1 MSSAIEAHRK
11 GDILVLGAAV
21 CWSSGGLIARHIEAD
36 VWTQAAGRGF
46 FAAVTLILFLLVR
59 DGRKTW
65 SLFKA
70 LGIPGIVVACCFASA
85 SLSFVIA
92 LRHTTVALILVI
104 QSTAP
109 FIAAIIAWVWMR
121 EPPGWVRSLA
131 MVVALFGVWEMV
143 SGSGTAPSATAL
155 GLDDRAI
162 GIGLSCI
169 IAVAIGLATVM
180 VRRYQAIRMTPAM
193 CLAAMIL
200 MSAGLMGREPLPVS
214 VNDIGLLFLFGAIQ
228 LAIGLIWFSTGAR
241 LIPAGEAALL
251 GLLECVLGPLWV
263 WIFLGEDPG
272 TQALIGG
279 GLTLAAVAG
288 NTLYDMARASRAART
303 LAKSPVGG
311 SV

>member
-1 MSSAIEAHRK
+1 MSGAIAAHRK
-11 GDILVLGAAV
+11 GAILVLGAAF

-46 FAAVTLILFLLVR
+46 FAAITLLLFLLVR
-59 DGRKTW
+59 DGRNSW
-65 SLFKA
+65 ALFKA
-70 LGIPGIVVACCFASA
+70 LGVPGLVVACCFAAA

-92 LRHTTVALILVI
+92 LQETTVALILVI

-109 FIAAIIAWVWMR
+109 FIAAVIAWVWMR
-121 EPPGWVRSLA
+121 EPPGWIRSLA
-131 MVVALFGVWEMV
+131 MLVALFGVWYMV
-143 SGSGTAPSATAL
+143 SGGESRSSTL
-155 GLDDRAI
+155 GI
-162 GIGLSCI
+162 TLSCV
-169 IAVAIGLATVM
+169 IAVAIGIATVT
-180 VRRYQAIRMTPAM
+180 VRRYHTIRMTPAT
-193 CLAAMIL
+193 CLATTIIMVV
-200 MSAGLMGREPLPVS
+200 GLVASLVMHEPLPVAS
-214 VNDIGLLFLFGAIQ
+214 DVGLLFLFGAIQ
-228 LAIGLIWFSTGAR
+228 LAIGLIWFTTGAR

-263 WIFLGEDPG
+263 WLFLDEDPG

-303 LAKSPVGG
+303 LAKSPAGG

>member
-1 MSSAIEAHRK
+1 MSGAIEAHRK
-11 GDILVLGAAV
+11 GAILVLGAAF

-46 FAAVTLILFLLVR
+46 FAAITLLLFLLLR
-59 DGRKTW
+59 DGRNSW
-65 SLFKA
+65 ALFKA
-70 LGIPGIVVACCFASA
+70 LGLPGIVVACCFASA
-85 SLSFVIA
+85 SLSFVVA
-92 LRHTTVALILVI
+92 LKHATVALILVI

-109 FIAAIIAWVWMR
+109 FIASVIAWIWMR

-131 MVVALFGVWEMV
+131 MLIALFGVWQMV
-143 SGSGTAPSATAL
+143 SGGDSGGDTL
-155 GLDDRAI
+155 GIA
-162 GIGLSCI
+162 LSCV

-193 CLAAMIL
+193 CLAAALIM
-200 MSAGLMGREPLPVS
+200 ATGLVMREPLPIAM
-214 VNDIGLLFLFGAIQ
+214 NDVGLLFLFGAVQ

-263 WIFLGEDPG
+263 WLFLDEDPG
-272 TQALIGG
+272 PQALIGG
-279 GLTLAAVAG
+279 ALTLAAVAG
-288 NTLYDMARASRAART
+288 NTLYDMARAGRAART

>member
-1 MSSAIEAHRK
+1 MSGAIEAHRK
-11 GDILVLGAAV
+11 GAILVLGAAF
-21 CWSSGGLIARHIEAD
+21 CWSSGGLIARHIDAD

-46 FAAVTLILFLLVR
+46 FAAITLFLFLLVR
-59 DGRKTW
+59 DGRNSW
-65 SLFKA
+65 ALFKA

-92 LRHTTVALILVI
+92 LKHATVALILVI

-109 FIAAIIAWVWMR
+109 FIAAIIAWIWMR
-121 EPPGWVRSLA
+121 EPPGWIRSLA
-131 MVVALFGVWEMV
+131 MLVALFGVWQMV
-143 SGSGTAPSATAL
+143 SGGESGGDTL
-155 GLDDRAI
+155 GI
-162 GIGLSCI
+162 TLSCV

-180 VRRYQAIRMTPAM
+180 VRRYREIRMTPAM
-193 CLAAMIL
+193 CLAATIIMTV
-200 MSAGLMGREPLPVS
+200 GLVMREPMAVA
-214 VNDIGLLFLFGAIQ
+214 VNDVGLLFLFGAIQ

-263 WIFLGEDPG
+263 WIFLDEDPG

-279 GLTLAAVAG
+279 ALTLAAVAG
-288 NTLYDMARASRAART
+288 NTLYDMARASRAARS

>member
-1 MSSAIEAHRK
+1 MSGAIEAHRK
-11 GDILVLGAAV
+11 GAILVLGAAF
-21 CWSSGGLIARHIEAD
+21 CWSSGGLIARHIDAD

-46 FAAVTLILFLLVR
+46 FAAITLLLFLLVR
-59 DGRKTW
+59 DGRNSW
-65 SLFKA
+65 ALIKA

-92 LRHTTVALILVI
+92 LKHATVALILVI

-109 FIAAIIAWVWMR
+109 FIAAIIAWIWMR
-121 EPPGWVRSLA
+121 EPPGWIRSLA
-131 MVVALFGVWEMV
+131 MLIALFGVWQMV
-143 SGSGTAPSATAL
+143 SGGENGGDTL
-155 GLDDRAI
+155 GI
-162 GIGLSCI
+162 TLSCV
-169 IAVAIGLATVM
+169 IAIAIGLATVM

-193 CLAAMIL
+193 CLAALIIMTV
-200 MSAGLMGREPLPVS
+200 GLVMREPLAVT
-214 VNDIGLLFLFGAIQ
+214 VNDVGLLFLFGAIQ

-263 WIFLGEDPG
+263 WIFLDEDPG

-279 GLTLAAVAG
+279 ALTLAAVAG

>member
-1 MSSAIEAHRK
+1 MSGAIEAHRK
-11 GDILVLGAAV
+11 GAILVLGAAL

-46 FAAVTLILFLLVR
+46 FAFATLLLFLLVR
-59 DGRKTW
+59 DGRNTW
-65 SLFKA
+65 ALFKA
-70 LGIPGIVVACCFASA
+70 LGVPGIVVACCFASA

-92 LRHTTVALILVI
+92 LKHATVALILVI
-104 QSTAP
+104 QATAP
-109 FIAAIIAWVWMR
+109 FIAAIIAWLWMR

-131 MVVALFGVWEMV
+131 MLVALFGVWQMV
-143 SGSGTAPSATAL
+143 SGGESGGDAL
-155 GLDDRAI
+155 GIA
-162 GIGLSCI
+162 LSCV
-169 IAVAIGLATVM
+169 IAVAIGIATVT
-180 VRRYQAIRMTPAM
+180 VRRYHAIRMTPAM
-193 CLAAMIL
+193 CLATAIIMVV
-200 MSAGLMGREPLPVS
+200 GLVMREPLPVA
-214 VNDIGLLFLFGAIQ
+214 VNDVGLLFLFGAIQ

-263 WIFLGEDPG
+263 WLFLDEDPG

-279 GLTLAAVAG
+279 ALTLAAVAG
-288 NTLYDMARASRAART
+288 NTLYDMARASRAARS

>member
-1 MSSAIEAHRK
+1 MTGAIEAHRK
-11 GDILVLGAAV
+11 GAILVLGAAF

-46 FAAVTLILFLLVR
+46 FAAITLLLFMLVR
-59 DGRKTW
+59 DGRNVLP
-65 SLFKA
+65 LFKA
-70 LGIPGIVVACCFASA
+70 LGLPGIVIACCFASA

-92 LRHTTVALILVI
+92 LKHATVALILVI

-109 FIAAIIAWVWMR
+109 FIAAIIAWIWMR

-131 MVVALFGVWEMV
+131 MLVALFGVWQMV
-143 SGSGTAPSATAL
+143 SGGESGGDTL
-155 GLDDRAI
+155 GI
-162 GIGLSCI
+162 SLSCV

-193 CLAAMIL
+193 CLAALLIMT
-200 MSAGLMGREPLPVS
+200 AGLVMREPLPVT
-214 VNDIGLLFLFGAIQ
+214 VNDVGLLFLFGAIQ
-228 LAIGLIWFSTGAR
+228 LAIGLIWFSAGAR

-263 WIFLGEDPG
+263 WIFLDEDPG

-279 GLTLAAVAG
+279 LLTLAAVAG
-288 NTLYDMARASRAART
+288 NTLYDMARASRAARS

>member
-1 MSSAIEAHRK
+1 MSGAIEAHRK
-11 GDILVLGAAV
+11 GAILVLGAAV
-21 CWSSGGLIARHIEAD
+21 CWSSGGLIARHIDAD
-36 VWTQAAGRGF
+36 IWTQAAGRGF
-46 FAAVTLILFLLVR
+46 FAAVTLLLFLLVR
-59 DGRKTW
+59 DGRNTW

-85 SLSFVIA
+85 SLSFVVA
-92 LRHTTVALILVI
+92 LRETTVALILVI

-109 FIAAIIAWVWMR
+109 FIAAVIAWVWMR
-121 EPPGWVRSLA
+121 EPPGWIRSLA
-131 MVVALFGVWEMV
+131 MLVALFGVWYMV
-143 SGSGTAPSATAL
+143 SGGESRSSTL
-155 GLDDRAI
+155 GIA
-162 GIGLSCI
+162 LSCV
-169 IAVAIGLATVM
+169 IALAIGLATVM

-193 CLAAMIL
+193 CLAATIL
-200 MSAGLMGREPLPVS
+200 MSAGLIMREPLAVS
-214 VNDIGLLFLFGAIQ
+214 ANDVGLLFLFGAIQ

-263 WIFLGEDPG
+263 WIFLGEHPG
-272 TQALIGG
+272 SQALIGG
-279 GLTLAAVAG
+279 ALTLAAVAG

>member
-1 MSSAIEAHRK
+1 MPAAIEAHRK
-11 GDILVLGAAV
+11 GAILVLGAAL

-36 VWTQAAGRGF
+36 IWTQAAGRGF
-46 FAAVTLILFLLVR
+46 FAAATLLLFLLVR
-59 DGRKTW
+59 DGRNTW

-70 LGIPGIVVACCFASA
+70 LGWPGLVVAGCFASA
-85 SLSFVIA
+85 SLSFIVA
-92 LRHTTVALILVI
+92 LRETTVALILVI

-109 FIAAIIAWVWMR
+109 FIAAVIAWAWMR
-121 EPPGWVRSLA
+121 EPPGWIRSLA
-131 MVVALFGVWEMV
+131 MVVALFGVWYMV
-143 SGSGTAPSATAL
+143 SGGESHSSAL
-155 GLDDRAI
+155 GIA
-162 GIGLSCI
+162 LSCV
-169 IAVAIGLATVM
+169 IAITVGLATVM

-193 CLAAMIL
+193 CLATATIMVVGL
-200 MSAGLMGREPLPVS
+200 VTRNFAENGPSAVS
-214 VNDIGLLFLFGAIQ
+214 INDIGLLFLFGAIQ

-263 WIFLGEDPG
+263 WLFLGEDPG

-288 NTLYDMARASRAART
+288 NTLYDMARAGRTARS
-303 LAKSPVGG
+303 LAKSPAGG

>member
-1 MSSAIEAHRK
+1 MSGAIEAHRK
-11 GDILVLGAAV
+11 GTILVLGAAF
-21 CWSSGGLIARHIEAD
+21 CWSSGGLIARHIDAD

-46 FAAVTLILFLLVR
+46 FALVTLLLFLLVR
-59 DGRKTW
+59 DGRNVW
-65 SLFKA
+65 ALFKA

-85 SLSFVIA
+85 SLSFVVA
-92 LRHTTVALILVI
+92 LQETTVALILVI

-109 FIAAIIAWVWMR
+109 FIAAVIAWIWMR
-121 EPPGWVRSLA
+121 EPPGWIRSLA
-131 MVVALFGVWEMV
+131 MLVALFGVWYMV
-143 SGSGTAPSATAL
+143 SGGESRSSTL
-155 GLDDRAI
+155 GIA
-162 GIGLSCI
+162 LSCV

-193 CLAAMIL
+193 CLAATIIMVV
-200 MSAGLMGREPLPVS
+200 GLVKREPLPVAIDD
-214 VNDIGLLFLFGAIQ
+214 VGLLFLFGAIQ
-228 LAIGLIWFSTGAR
+228 LAIGLIWFSSGAR

-263 WIFLGEDPG
+263 WLFLDEDPG

-279 GLTLAAVAG
+279 ALTLIAVAG